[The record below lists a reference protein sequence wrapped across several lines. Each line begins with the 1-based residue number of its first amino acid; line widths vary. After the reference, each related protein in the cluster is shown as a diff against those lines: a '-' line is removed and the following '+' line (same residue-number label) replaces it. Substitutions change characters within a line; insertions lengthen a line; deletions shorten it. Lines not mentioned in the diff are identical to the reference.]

1 MVVARSAVLLSL
13 ALVLAGPAA
22 ARAATLTVE
31 ITGVRST
38 GGAVYVALF
47 SKPDGFPDGDYSDRY
62 AIVPARTEPI
72 TVLFENLAPGRY
84 AVGAYH
90 DENGNHRL
98 DTNWIGY
105 PTEGYALSNG
115 VRAVFSRPRF
125 AAASFP
131 VAEAGTRVRLRI
143 VY

>member
-1 MVVARSAVLLSL
+1 VSAR
-13 ALVLAGPAA
+13 
-22 ARAATLTVE
+22 
-31 ITGVRST
+31 
-38 GGAVYVALF
+38 
-47 SKPDGFPDGDYSDRY
+47 K
-62 AIVPARTEPI
+62 EPF
-72 TVLFENLAPGRY
+72 TVLFENLALGRY

-98 DTNWIGY
+98 DPNWIGS

-131 VAEAGTRVRLRI
+131 MTSAGALVRLRI
-143 VY
+143 VN